1 MLSAHNGEL
10 ISKNLFIDRADRIN
24 SSGGGRFIIIIISY
38 VQSIGSMAQTHCS
51 NRPENLFTSRLRR
64 GNLTLIFLIA
74 AHSNHFSSCSVNFS
88 HAARFSETIS
98 RCAGVCFCY
107 FLSLSL
113 KWSGTFL

>member
-88 HAARFSETIS
+88 HARLVSQKQYQGVQVFAFVIFS
-98 RCAGVCFCY
+98 R
-107 FLSLSL
+107 SL